1 MATIMFRSSRTVSR
15 GSAATAPATRARHG
29 DHGQSALEHPRGPPV
44 LPHAVVALEQLV
56 EGLLMGVPGL
66 GEIGDVGQRG
76 AAQEGGSLGGA
87 EREALADER
96 RVV

>member
-1 MATIMFRSSRTVSR
+1 
-15 GSAATAPATRARHG
+15 
-29 DHGQSALEHPRGPPV
+29 
-44 LPHAVVALEQLV
+44 
-56 EGLLMGVPGL
+56 MGVLGL